1 MDTLKQLF
9 EKTMTSVIEFRLGL
23 STFEYKNKQL
33 LEDWREF
40 ENELEV
46 EYPIRGI
53 EIKIN
58 GEYLEKW
65 EDRKNNGAIILERE
79 IRSDEITTTLAGEPF
94 RYKEMSFVY
103 LFSILEDFGNSIL
116 EIKKPSYYKEL
127 EKNGKSWHSKINKY
141 NKNKGV
147 DFIQILDEIFDLEKH
162 LNINGNIISEF
173 IRLKTVRNDIVHQL
187 KYPDSLNFEDDIDT
201 IIVIMCYLYYINDNN
216 IEEFSIFPWDK
227 Y

>member
-1 MDTLKQLF
+1 MDELKQLF
-9 EKTMTSVIEFRLGL
+9 ERTMTSVIEFRLGL

-53 EIKIN
+53 EVKIN
-58 GEYLEKW
+58 GEDLQKW
-65 EDRKNNGAIILERE
+65 GEEICNDAIILERE

-94 RYKEMSFVY
+94 RYKEMTFVY

-116 EIKKPSYYKEL
+116 EIKRPSYYQTIRKEGISWHNKITKKEL
-127 EKNGKSWHSKINKY
+127 KPKENFTHLFAKVFGLSYESINHKIINK
-141 NKNKGV
+141 
-147 DFIQILDEIFDLEKH
+147 F
-162 LNINGNIISEF
+162 SEL
-173 IRLKTVRNDIVHQL
+173 RKKRNNIVHKL
-187 KYPDSLNFEDDIDT
+187 EYSDSLNFKEDIDN

-216 IEEFSIFPWDK
+216 IEEFSIFSWDK